1 MGDGGPAGGQDAVRA
16 RTGTV
21 AAEGGERLF
30 YRGWRPERP
39 VGRVLVVHGLGDHSG
54 RFEAFGR
61 WLALHGLDARALDL
75 RGHGRS
81 SGRRG
86 HAEAF
91 DRLLGDVGR
100 VEDRA
105 AEEAGPL
112 PTVIVGHSLG
122 GLVALRYLQERP
134 SRYLRGAVAVAPFL
148 RLEMRPPAWK
158 LALGRVAD
166 RWLPHLTLPSGT
178 ETELVLRDPAERR
191 ARRADPRIHDR
202 ISARL
207 WGEMQRAAEAV
218 VEETERF
225 ETPLLLQAAGD
236 DRVVSSAAVTELAGR
251 LGAMAELRRYPE
263 AFHDLLHDP
272 CARMAASDALGWI
285 RGRVAPEAPRGP
297 WTAYRVHPEEPHGGP
312 RPGAAEPHGEPTYPG
327 EEPMEDRE
335 PAPDEERDGASEDR
349 APEAESSG
357 AEPSARGGHEAESA
371 GADLDE
377 ADVPDELLEELEELE
392 EIRDRHLRLAAEYEN
407 YRKRTRREMGEA
419 RERAQAQLAGRLLDA
434 LDDLDRF
441 VASTDEETDAESLRE
456 GVEMVRRKLWKEL
469 SDAGLERMEAE
480 GERFDPE
487 VHDAL
492 LTTPVDDPEEDG
504 LVSRVLITGYLFG
517 DRVLRPARVEVK
529 RYAGE
534 ADEEGDATDGDEDTG
549 DAEGEPS

>member
-1 MGDGGPAGGQDAVRA
+1 MAERGPPAPRHAVRA
-16 RTGTV
+16 RSGTL
-21 AAEGGERLF
+21 AGAGGERLF
-30 YRGWRPERP
+30 HRTWTPERP
-39 VGRVLVVHGLGDHSG
+39 VGRVLIVHGLGDHSG
-54 RFEAFGR
+54 RFRTFGR
-61 WLALHGLDARALDL
+61 WLALHGLEARALDL

-86 HAEAF
+86 HAEGF
-91 DRLLGDVGR
+91 DRLLADVERLG
-100 VEDRA
+100 DRA
-105 AEEAGPL
+105 DEEAGSL
-112 PTVIVGHSLG
+112 PTVVFGHSLG

-134 SRYLRGAVAVAPFL
+134 SGSLQGAVAVAPFL

-166 RWLPHLTLPSGT
+166 RWLPGLTLASGT
-178 ETELVLRDPAERR
+178 ETELVLRDPEERR
-191 ARRADPRIHDR
+191 ERRADPRTHDR

-207 WGEMQRAAEAV
+207 WGEMQRAADAVMEAAG
-218 VEETERF
+218 RF
-225 ETPLLLQAAGD
+225 DAPVLLQAAGD
-236 DRVVSSAAVTELAGR
+236 DRVVSSAAVAELAGR
-251 LGAMAELRRYPE
+251 LGGDGQLLHYPE
-263 AFHDLLHDP
+263 SFHDLLHDP
-272 CARMAASDALGWI
+272 AAREAARDALSWI
-285 RGRVAPEAPRGP
+285 RGRVVPEAPRGP
-297 WTAYRVHPEEPHGGP
+297 WTAYRLHPDEAHGGL
-312 RPGAAEPHGEPTYPG
+312 RSGAAEPHGERSHPG
-327 EEPMEDRE
+327 EEPMDDRE
-335 PAPDEERDGASEDR
+335 PAPDEDRDGADEASPPEDEASGPETPEEGGSEV
-349 APEAESSG
+349 ASG
-357 AEPSARGGHEAESA
+357 ASDAE
-371 GADLDE
+371 LDDR
-377 ADVPDELLEELEELE
+377 DVSEELLEELEELE

-441 VASTDEETDAESLRE
+441 VESTDEEVDAASLRE

-469 SDAGLERMEAE
+469 SDAGLERMDAE

-534 ADEEGDATDGDEDTG
+534 ADEDGDE
-549 DAEGEPS
+549 PS